1 MLITTTVV
9 HELILNNEELEAIET
24 LEPMLA
30 EMQDRFGTVNFIQ
43 SVETGEAIKG
53 EEIAR
58 MRGILNFLY
67 THRAV
72 SIL

>member
-1 MLITTTVV
+1 MI
-9 HELILNNEELEAIET
+9 HELILTDEELKAIET

-30 EMQDRFGTVNFIQ
+30 DLQNYFGTVNFIQ

-58 MRGILNFLY
+58 TRGILDFLLNY
-67 THRAV
+67 RAV
-72 SIL
+72 QVL

>member
-1 MLITTTVV
+1 MIITTTVV
-9 HELILNNEELEAIET
+9 HELILNDEELKAIET

-58 MRGILNFLY
+58 MRGILEFLY